1 MRQGVGESEKGSG
14 TGGVALSLT
23 ATNST
28 VADAGI
34 GHVSNVGLADIS
46 WGKRGNYPF
55 QSPQIINMLQSQ

>member
-34 GHVSNVGLADIS
+34 GHVSHVGLE
-46 WGKRGNYPF
+46 
-55 QSPQIINMLQSQ
+55 